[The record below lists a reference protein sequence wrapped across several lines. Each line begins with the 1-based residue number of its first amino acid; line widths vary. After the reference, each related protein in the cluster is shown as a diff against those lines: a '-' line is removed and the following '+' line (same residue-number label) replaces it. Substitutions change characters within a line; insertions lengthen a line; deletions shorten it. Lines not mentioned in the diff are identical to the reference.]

1 MLIEIDM
8 KKILTRMNPCICST
22 TAVDR
27 DWLFD
32 DTTNRSFNNQLHTI
46 DLRKLL
52 PSAILCA
59 VVADV
64 EEITQRV

>member
-32 DTTNRSFNNQLHTI
+32 DTTNRGFDNQLHTI

-52 PSAILCA
+52 PSAIL
-59 VVADV
+59 
-64 EEITQRV
+64 